1 MTISNMPPRGRA
13 GDSGAAGEPVTN
25 GQVLRIV
32 AFITVVVPTAVA
44 VNVLIWAAAL
54 WIARQS

>member
-1 MTISNMPPRGRA
+1 MNVTKMPTRGPD
-13 GDSGAAGEPVTN
+13 GDAAAGEPVTN

-54 WIARQS
+54 WIARQA

>member
-1 MTISNMPPRGRA
+1 MTIHNMPTRGPKSDA
-13 GDSGAAGEPVTN
+13 AAGEPVTN

-54 WIARQS
+54 WIARQA

>member
-1 MTISNMPPRGRA
+1 MTIHNMPNRGSA
-13 GDSGAAGEPVTN
+13 SDANAGEPVTN

-54 WIARQS
+54 WIARQA

>member
-1 MTISNMPPRGRA
+1 MNVTKMPSRGPD
-13 GDSGAAGEPVTN
+13 GDAITGEPVTN
-25 GQVLRIV
+25 GQVLRIA

-54 WIARQS
+54 WIARQA